1 MHSLISASLFVSAS
15 GILSLIAGFLS
26 SVVVA
31 RMLGAEGT
39 GLTALALWVAITGA
53 IVAGRGIPA
62 VILRYISR
70 QKDTAE
76 ARNGLVRIY
85 YLKYMWPVFLVSSL
99 FLLYGIYVHATDDPN
114 SAFVWIIAGV
124 TCIAYAQGHFVIAAE
139 HGLGQFPKAAKKT
152 ALGSLLQIP
161 ITLTGAFLFGPAGAM
176 LGYLA
181 RHLPQAF
188 GLKQFRNPVRT
199 QDAEISDQM
208 VRYGNSN
215 WISIILDS
223 LIKTRVEL
231 VFIGLFFSVVDVGYF
246 AAAVTFSSLIL
257 QLSFYMAA
265 GLTPGFGKL
274 FDDNAT
280 EQLKISYDRS
290 LRWLSLLLLPVSL
303 GGAAVMPELI
313 PFAFGYDFLPAVPI
327 AVILVFFSLPQALF
341 SVPLAAMLAF
351 ENDRR
356 LLFMNSFAAGG
367 LITLNLIFTPMFGG
381 IGAAVIRGVIG
392 VAIFAWLAVY
402 CYRRLGLAIDLSAQ
416 VRILISGMACAAT
429 AYAILLQQGG
439 LAGLA
444 IAIPVAGVVY
454 VFFLRLTKSIPEAD
468 LKIVRDTF
476 DRHVPNRFKPI
487 LRPAL
492 SVLGATGTSS

>member
-1 MHSLISASLFVSAS
+1 MHSLISASLFVSTA
-15 GILSLIAGFLS
+15 GIISLIAGFLS

-62 VILRYISR
+62 VILRYVSR
-70 QKDTAE
+70 QKNTTE
-76 ARNGLVRIY
+76 ARNGLVKIY
-85 YLKYMWPVFLVSSL
+85 YFKYMWPVLFVSSL
-99 FLLYGIYVHATDDPN
+99 FLLYGVYTYYTVDTN

-124 TCIAYAQGHFVIAAE
+124 TCIAYAQGHFVIASE
-139 HGLGQFPKAAKKT
+139 HGLGQFYKAAKKT
-152 ALGSLLQIP
+152 ALGSMLQIP
-161 ITLTGAFLFGPAGAM
+161 VTLAGALLFGPAGAM
-176 LGYLA
+176 LGYLV

-188 GLKQFRNPVRT
+188 GLKQFRHPVRT

-231 VFIGLFFSVVDVGYF
+231 LFIGLFFSVIDVGYF

-274 FDDNAT
+274 FDDSAT

-303 GGAAVMPELI
+303 GGAAIMPELI
-313 PFAFGYDFLPAVPI
+313 PLAFGSDFLPAVPI

-356 LLFMNSFAAGG
+356 LLFMNSIAAAG
-367 LITLNLIFTPMFGG
+367 LIGLNLIFTPMYGG
-381 IGAAVIRGVIG
+381 VGAAVIRGVIG
-392 VAIFAWLAVY
+392 VAIFVWLAVY
-402 CYRRLGLAIDLSAQ
+402 CHRRLGLTIDLSGQ
-416 VRILISGMACAAT
+416 IRILISGLACAAT
-429 AYAILLQQGG
+429 AYAILHQLGG
-439 LAGLA
+439 LVGLVIAVPAAGL
-444 IAIPVAGVVY
+444 VY
-454 VFFLRLTKSIPEAD
+454 VLFLRLTKSIPAAD
-468 LKIVRDTF
+468 LKIVQDTF
-476 DRHVPNRFKPI
+476 DRHVPTRFKPI

-492 SVLGATGTSS
+492 SVLGAAGASN

>member
-15 GILSLIAGFLS
+15 GILSLIAGFIS
-26 SVVVA
+26 SIVIA

-70 QKDTAE
+70 QKDTAA
-76 ARNGLVRIY
+76 ARNGLVKIY
-85 YLKYMWPVFLVSSL
+85 YLRYMWPVLLVSSL
-99 FLLYGIYVHATDDPN
+99 FLAYGLYTHVTVDTN

-152 ALGSLLQIP
+152 ALGSVLQIP
-161 ITLTGAFLFGPAGAM
+161 VTFVGAFLFGPAGAM

-188 GLKQFRNPVRT
+188 GLKQFRHPVST
-199 QDAEISDQM
+199 EDAEISDQM

-231 VFIGLFFSVVDVGYF
+231 VFIGLFFTVVDVGYF

-274 FDDNAT
+274 YDDKAT

-303 GGAAVMPELI
+303 GGAVVMFELI
-313 PFAFGYDFLPAVPI
+313 PFAFGQEFLPAAPI
-327 AVILVFFSLPQALF
+327 AFILVFFSLPQALY

-356 LLFMNSFAAGG
+356 LLFMNSVAAAS
-367 LITLNLIFTPMFGG
+367 LIMLNLVFTPMFGG
-381 IGAAVIRGVIG
+381 MGAAVIRGVVG
-392 VAIFAWLAVY
+392 VAIFVWLAMY
-402 CYRRLGLAIDLSAQ
+402 CYRRLGLAINLGAQ
-416 VRILISGMACAAT
+416 FRILISGLACAAS
-429 AYAILLQQGG
+429 AWFILQQIGG

-444 IAIPVAGVVY
+444 IAIPVAAIVY
-454 VFFLRLTKSIPEAD
+454 VVLLRLTRSIPDSD
-468 LKIVRDTF
+468 LKIIQNTF
-476 DRHVPNRFKPI
+476 ENHVPARFKPI
-487 LRPAL
+487 LKPAL
-492 SVLGATGTSS
+492 SVLGSGSTS